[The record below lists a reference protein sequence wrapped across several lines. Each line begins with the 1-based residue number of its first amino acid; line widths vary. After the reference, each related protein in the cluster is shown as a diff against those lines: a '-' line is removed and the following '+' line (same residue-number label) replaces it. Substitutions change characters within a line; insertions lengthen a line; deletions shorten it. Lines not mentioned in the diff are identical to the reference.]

1 MTRLSIRS
9 AVLRSCGVPMILG
22 ALLLA
27 LAPLP
32 PQAAVSA
39 SPLLDSVKQNSDLA
53 RQMCTRFRKLN
64 SEGQSAMSQAAIAA
78 LARTDGLSLMD
89 AEVLI
94 TYVIGLYCS
103 EVF

>member
-1 MTRLSIRS
+1 MTRLSIRPP
-9 AVLRSCGVPMILG
+9 VLRSCGGPVILA

-27 LAPLP
+27 LAPIP
-32 PQAAVSA
+32 PQSAVSA
-39 SPLLDSVKQNSDLA
+39 SPLLDAVKRNSDLA
-53 RQMCTRFRKLN
+53 QQMCLRFRKLN
-64 SEGQSAMSQAAIAA
+64 SEGQSATSKAAIAA
-78 LARTDGLSLMD
+78 VARTDGLSLMD

>member
-1 MTRLSIRS
+1 MTRFPIRPP
-9 AVLRSCGVPMILG
+9 VLRSCGSPMILA

-27 LAPLP
+27 LAALP
-32 PQAAVSA
+32 PPPAVSA

-53 RQMCTRFRKLN
+53 LAMCTRFRKLN
-64 SEGQSAMSQAAIAA
+64 SEGQSATSQAAIAA
-78 LARTDGLSLMD
+78 VARSNGLSLMD

-94 TYVIGLYCS
+94 TYVIGLHCS